1 MEWIDWGFYRP
12 SSKDE
17 IIEKLDH
24 DGYTFPHYSRRING
38 TVLLVDELQLSRD
51 CLSAGVELS
60 EVFPRQVTLF

>member
-1 MEWIDWGFYRP
+1 MEWIDWVHFRP
-12 SSKDE
+12 GSKNE

-51 CLSAGVELS
+51 CSFVGTDLS
-60 EVFPRQVTLF
+60 EVYPRQVTLF

>member
-1 MEWIDWGFYRP
+1 MKWIDWVYFRP
-12 SSKDE
+12 GSKNE

-38 TVLLVDELQLSRD
+38 TVLLVDEYQLKRD
-51 CLSAGVELS
+51 CLSVGIALS